1 MKRYL
6 TGFVTLAGTLFAS
19 ATVLAHTGTLEPGSF
34 MNGLVHPLHG
44 LDHMLALFAIG
55 LWTASPSLR
64 RSVPTVLVFLCAM
77 VAGVLLATRGI
88 MLPAVEAGIAV
99 SVLVAGLLLTSFARL
114 GPVKNTVVIALFA
127 LFHGQAH
134 ALEMPGA
141 AAPILYGFGL
151 MCSSGLILLS
161 AMRLGW
167 FLQYSRAEWS
177 LRGAGVLTGVTGGL
191 WLLGV

>member
-44 LDHMLALFAIG
+44 LDH
-55 LWTASPSLR
+55 
-64 RSVPTVLVFLCAM
+64 VL
-77 VAGVLLATRGI
+77 
-88 MLPAVEAGIAV
+88 
-99 SVLVAGLLLTSFARL
+99 
-114 GPVKNTVVIALFA
+114 ALFA

-191 WLLGV
+191 CLLGV